1 MPPTPALSRAP
12 SWAPSWARLGTVTR
26 RATLG
31 GAAAL
36 TAVAVAG
43 CTDDAPRR
51 TVTPPPT
58 RRAGTDPDVLLAATV
73 LADER
78 AMLERV
84 KATARRHPTLK
95 ARPRG
100 RAGGPPG
107 PRAAAGPGGAEAD
120 GVALPLGVRH
130 PVARPSPGVPAKP
143 GPALAALAQA
153 EDRLSHV
160 GRRSAF
166 AARSGA
172 FARVLASM
180 AAAATQQAAAAVGG
194 RARTARD
201 PAAGAAADA
210 GRRARR
216 RLRVRRPRRP
226 GLVVGRSRTSRGGC
240 ASAYAMHRGRRDQL
254 TAMVRD
260 ADGDPV
266 AAAGQLRRA
275 RLRAVTAAQLDAAA
289 RVIEQRCAASTRTRS
304 AAPRAATGSGPST
317 RCTDAAVRELSF
329 GGAARA
335 RSPASAEL

>member
-1 MPPTPALSRAP
+1 MGPVM
-12 SWAPSWARLGTVTR
+12 GTVTR

-84 KATARRHPTLK
+84 KATTRRHPTLK
-95 ARPRG
+95 ADL
-100 RAGGPPG
+100 AGA
-107 PRAAAGPGGAEAD
+107 RAAHRAH
-120 GVALPLGVRH
+120 VRLLAQAV
-130 PVARPSPGVPAKP
+130 PKQTASPSPSASASGTPSARPSPGVPAKP

-180 AAAATQQAAAAVGG
+180 AAAATQQATQLSAAAQD
-194 RARTARD
+194 RA
-201 PAAGAAADA
+201 
-210 GRRARR
+210 
-216 RLRVRRPRRP
+216 
-226 GLVVGRSRTSRGGC
+226 
-240 ASAYAMHRGRRDQL
+240 
-254 TAMVRD
+254 
-260 ADGDPV
+260 
-266 AAAGQLRRA
+266 
-275 RLRAVTAAQLDAAA
+275 
-289 RVIEQRCAASTRTRS
+289 
-304 AAPRAATGSGPST
+304 
-317 RCTDAAVRELSF
+317 
-329 GGAARA
+329 
-335 RSPASAEL
+335 